1 MMSVEDRASLLNS
14 AMTSRSKSD
23 LLGSF
28 ADHETLHLTLG
39 ICDLGRL
46 DPFVCGE
53 SVFGGI
59 AKLNGKCS
67 SVFPQPRRN
76 LFMVV
81 FFLDVINPGVLGF
94 VVLFWHFET
103 SNR

>member
-1 MMSVEDRASLLNS
+1 MMSWENRASLLNS

-46 DPFVCGE
+46 DPFVCVCVWGE
-53 SVFGGI
+53 SVFEGI
-59 AKLNGKCS
+59 TKVNGNCS
-67 SVFPQPRRN
+67 SVFPQPVPEIY
-76 LFMVV
+76 F
-81 FFLDVINPGVLGF
+81 P
-94 VVLFWHFET
+94 
-103 SNR
+103 